1 LKQYHFP
8 TTIRDI
14 VQQHQGTTVKRYFYR
29 QALEQGLD
37 VREDDFR
44 YPGPRP
50 RSKEA
55 AIVMIADTVE
65 ASARTL
71 KDRSTEGI
79 RDHVHRMVQGFVRD
93 GQLDEC
99 DLSFRD
105 LHLVEESMA
114 NMVVS
119 IYHARIEYPAV
130 ADTAKAGAAVD
141 TTGGGHDGTL
151 DADEKT
157 IPLPRPAT
165 RPRPSTS

>member
-1 LKQYHFP
+1 
-8 TTIRDI
+8 
-14 VQQHQGTTVKRYFYR
+14 
-29 QALEQGLD
+29 
-37 VREDDFR
+37 
-44 YPGPRP
+44 
-50 RSKEA
+50 
-55 AIVMIADTVE
+55 MIADTIE

-79 RDHVHRMVQGFVRD
+79 RDHVHRMIQGFIRD

-105 LHLVEESMA
+105 LHLVEEAMS

-119 IYHARIEYPAV
+119 IYHARIEYPAAV
-130 ADTAKAGAAVD
+130 QETAKTGEAVD

-151 DADEKT
+151 DAEDKT
-157 IPLPRPAT
+157 IPLPRPAA

>member
-1 LKQYHFP
+1 
-8 TTIRDI
+8 
-14 VQQHQGTTVKRYFYR
+14 
-29 QALEQGLD
+29 
-37 VREDDFR
+37 
-44 YPGPRP
+44 

-79 RDHVHRMVQGFVRD
+79 RDHVHRMIQGFVRD

-105 LHLVEESMA
+105 LLLIEEAMS

-119 IYHARIEYPAV
+119 IYHARIEYPA
-130 ADTAKAGAAVD
+130 AKGEAVGSGAGVD
-141 TTGGGHDGTL
+141 ATGGGHDGTL
-151 DADEKT
+151 EDDEKT
-157 IPLPRPAT
+157 IPILRPSART
-165 RPRPSTS
+165 RPSTS

>member
-1 LKQYHFP
+1 
-8 TTIRDI
+8 
-14 VQQHQGTTVKRYFYR
+14 
-29 QALEQGLD
+29 
-37 VREDDFR
+37 
-44 YPGPRP
+44 
-50 RSKEA
+50 
-55 AIVMIADTVE
+55 MIDTVE

-105 LHLVEESMA
+105 LRLIEEAMA

-119 IYHARIEYPAV
+119 IYHARIEYPAAV
-130 ADTAKAGAAVD
+130 ADATMGGVAVD

-151 DADEKT
+151 DADDKT
-157 IPLPRPAT
+157 IPIPRPAA
-165 RPRPSTS
+165 RPRPSPS